1 MNTPRFD
8 RPAAGHATPVRFP
21 EVTRQ
26 TLENG
31 LTLWAV
37 EHASVPVF
45 TATVL
50 LPHGTGEDP
59 SSRHGLASL
68 TGDLVDEGAGDRD
81 ALHLSEAFA
90 QMGTQVE
97 VEVGPD
103 ACSISVTA
111 LSRFLGPALQ
121 LMSDVVM
128 RPRLAEPD
136 FARVRDL
143 RLSRL
148 RQLSR
153 SAGTMADRM
162 FVSEVFG
169 DHPYG
174 HGALGTTRTLETITV
189 DETREFWRRAYGPR
203 GATLIIVGAVAPDE
217 ASRMASDVFGD
228 WVDTGDSV
236 PAGPPADVA
245 ADSRIVLVDKPG
257 APQSE
262 LRIGHLGPPRLTPMY
277 HALVALNAVLGGQF
291 TSRINRRLRE
301 EKGVTYGARTT
312 FDFRRVAGT
321 YSCETSV
328 QADATATAVT
338 DVLEEFETIRRD
350 PVSADELA
358 SAQAALTR
366 GYVRNFETAGQ
377 LARAA
382 AQLAIY
388 GLDDRTFDR
397 FVPLIEAIGAD
408 DVRAAATMH
417 VRPDAATVVVV
428 GDAAAC
434 REGLEKLGRPVVIG
448 DPEF

>member
-1 MNTPRFD
+1 MSGTRFD
-8 RPAAGHATPVRFP
+8 RPAAGHATPMRFP
-21 EVTRQ
+21 EVTRG
-26 TLENG
+26 TLGNG
-31 LTLWAV
+31 LTLWAI

-50 LPHGTGEDP
+50 LPNGTGGDP
-59 SSRHGLASL
+59 SARPGLASL
-68 TGDLVDEGAGDRD
+68 TGDLIDEGAGDRD
-81 ALHLSEAFA
+81 ALTLSEAFA
-90 QMGTQVE
+90 QMGTQIE

-136 FARVRDL
+136 FNRVRDL

-148 RQLSR
+148 RQLST

-162 FVSEVFG
+162 FVSEIFG

-174 HGALGTTRTLETITV
+174 PGALGTTRTLETITL
-189 DETREFWRRAYGPR
+189 DETRDFWRRAYSPR

-217 ASRMASDVFGD
+217 ASRMAADVFGT
-228 WVDTGDSV
+228 WTETGDAAA
-236 PAGPPADVA
+236 AGVVAETA
-245 ADSRIVLVDKPG
+245 ADARIVLVDKPG

-312 FDFRRVAGT
+312 FDFRRMAGT
-321 YSCETSV
+321 FSCETSV
-328 QADATATAVT
+328 QADATATAVS
-338 DVLEEFETIRRD
+338 DVLEEFETVRRD
-350 PVSADELA
+350 TVSAGELA

-377 LARAA
+377 VARAA

-397 FVPLIEAIGAD
+397 FVPLIEGIDAD
-408 DVRAAATMH
+408 DVREAATMH
-417 VRPDAATVVVV
+417 VRPEAAAVIVV
-428 GDAAAC
+428 GDASAC
-434 REGLEKLGRPVVIG
+434 GPALEQLGRPVVTG
-448 DPEF
+448 EPEF